1 MANLTVSIPHQL
13 TRAEAKRKVEECLT
27 QLRTQYG
34 STVTG
39 LEERWTGD
47 TLDFS
52 FAVMGFA
59 INGQAF
65 VEDTAVRIDV
75 ALPWPAAMF
84 AGDIKSRIEQEG
96 RRLLGPGPK
105 A

>member
-13 TRAEAKRKVEECLT
+13 TRAEAKRKVEEYLG

-34 STVTG
+34 STVTI

-47 TLDFS
+47 NLNFS
-52 FAVMGFA
+52 FAVMGFT
-59 INGQAF
+59 ITGQGF
-65 VEDTAVRIDV
+65 VEDTAVRVEI

-84 AGDIKSRIEQEG
+84 SSDIKQRIEQEG
-96 RRLLGPGPK
+96 KKLLGHG
-105 A
+105 